1 MKSVGIIVVFYN
13 LSDYVTSCLTAIA
26 EQSHADFTCY
36 CIDDCSTDDTF
47 AKLTAFSEK
56 DPRFVAIQNER
67 NYGSPCHSR
76 NVGLEKIQPCDYFM
90 ILDGDDLLHPEA
102 LKVSLS
108 VIESSDTLDCVA
120 FDKVLFS
127 DENHIQPVAIPS
139 PLPVTVYHDGFVR
152 FLDKDAHSPQ
162 ANVWNKLYRTERYR
176 HERFCEEIFYE
187 DDVLYTLQILANTRD
202 YAFIDLPLYFYRRHP
217 SSVTSSLKHQRY
229 LNDATRRLQYTHDY
243 FFKAPRISQAMVA
256 RLKQQMAEDA
266 YRMLVS
272 KIIRKTKEPELKA
285 MLFPIA
291 QANFTRLIT
300 EQMIDLQDL
309 SFIKRIVAKLFLNNH
324 IKSAWLLAKIFG

>member
-13 LSDYVTSCLTAIA
+13 LSDYVTSCLNAIA
-26 EQSHADFTCY
+26 KQSHADFTCY

-47 AKLTAFSEK
+47 TKLTEFSQQ
-56 DPRFVAIQNER
+56 DPRFVPIQNER

-76 NVGLEKIQPCDYFM
+76 NVGLEKVQHCDYFM
-90 ILDGDDLLHPEA
+90 MLDGDDLLHPEA
-102 LKVSLS
+102 LKVSLTA
-108 VIESSDTLDCVA
+108 IESSDTIDCVA
-120 FDKVLFS
+120 FNKVLFS
-127 DENHIQPVAIPS
+127 DEAHIQPVAIPS
-139 PLPVTVYHDGFVR
+139 PLPMIIYQDGFIR
-152 FLDKDAHSPQ
+152 FLDKDPHSPQ

-217 SSVTSSLKHQRY
+217 SSITSSLKHQRY
-229 LNDATRRLQYTHDY
+229 LNDASKRLQCTHDY
-243 FFKAPRISQAMVA
+243 FLTHPISQEMAA

-272 KIIRKTKEPELKA
+272 KIIRKTKDAELKA
-285 MLFPIA
+285 TLFPMA
-291 QANFTRLIT
+291 QANFAHLVKDK
-300 EQMIDLQDL
+300 MIDLQDL
-309 SFIKRIVAKLFLNNH
+309 PLMKQITAKLFLNHH